1 MLKKGSHLYTVDA
14 ATMEN
19 SMEVSQK
26 KLKKKKTSIRF
37 NSSTSEYKSEVHKNS
52 LEEISAAPH
61 S

>member
-1 MLKKGSHLYTVDA
+1 MLKKGNRLYPVGVA
-14 ATMEN
+14 AMEN

-26 KLKKKKTSIRF
+26 TTTTKISIRS
-37 NSSTSEYKSEVHKNS
+37 NSSTSGYKSEVHKNS